1 MLGEDMTNWRS
12 IRVRLLGAFIL
23 VAGLTAVSAIV
34 AGVALNSTKRSVQEV
49 SLERFPQATM
59 FGDLS
64 NLTKQMGTTLMEL
77 ELASDHS
84 SREAAYQHFQA
95 TVQEA
100 REIETKLGNFA
111 DQEQQFGDI
120 PDAIEKISA
129 LAQQLN
135 SAKITRLDARNL
147 RMKLVG
153 ESESVQ
159 AELGS
164 ALETAIDGANEADVE
179 TLLRTGMA
187 AGIVA
192 TGYLG
197 LDRATTHEQVDAI
210 QESFLEQSDEISI
223 NLAIMRANL
232 DAAVKTQ
239 VDKFL
244 AFGIIED
251 NVFTAR
257 KQELDAL
264 VTVKNAEIEANEVV
278 ASLIQKMRLAVDDVR
293 GQAQESA
300 QAAVAR
306 SQVFLIGLAIL
317 ALGSIAIAAA
327 VGRFYV
333 SQQLIARIVNLS
345 SAMDSVSKGN
355 LSVSINKTD
364 ANDELDEMAQALS
377 VFREN
382 AERVNKLN
390 EEKAAEAEKV
400 EAMNKLQLAKAEQQ
414 ANVVQ
419 TLAGALKEV
428 ADGDLTSHISEA
440 FPEEYKQLRSDF
452 NASIAELK
460 EALLQIGQKAG
471 SLQAG
476 AGEMSQA
483 ASDLSDRTE
492 NQAATLET
500 TASAVDQIAATVRQ
514 TAEGASEADRA
525 VHSTEDDV
533 AKGGEVVR
541 QAVDA
546 MAEIQ
551 SSSNQI
557 SQITGLIED
566 IAHQTNLLAL
576 NASVEAARAGDSGK
590 GFAVVAQEVR
600 ALAQRSSEA
609 AKEIKDLI
617 AASAKQVQTGVA
629 LVNQTGQS
637 LEAIVDHISG
647 VKKIVTNIANGAKEQ
662 SLGLDEINSAMNQM
676 DHVTQQNVAMVEES
690 TAASRS
696 MSEEATELVG
706 LISRFKMGEA
716 TQLAHTPMPQAPA
729 ATSRPVAQTPLKQ
742 IAEKMR
748 GHAPAPQ
755 VEAAVV
761 ATNDDWQEF

>member
-1 MLGEDMTNWRS
+1 MTNWRS
-12 IRVRLLGAFIL
+12 IRVRLLAAFVF
-23 VAGLTAVSAIV
+23 VAGLTALTAIV
-34 AGVALNSTKRSVQEV
+34 AGFALNSTKRSVQEV
-49 SLERFPQATM
+49 SLERFPQATLI
-59 FGDLS
+59 GDLS
-64 NLTKQMGTTLMEL
+64 NLTKQMGAKLMEL
-77 ELASDHS
+77 ELASNHQA
-84 SREAAYQHFQA
+84 RETAFEEFQA
-95 TVQEA
+95 TVAEA
-100 REIETKLGNFA
+100 NVIQSKLGDFA
-111 DQEQQFGDI
+111 GQAGSFAET
-120 PDAIEKISA
+120 PEAVERIST
-129 LAQQLN
+129 LAQKLN
-135 SAKITRLDARNL
+135 SAKIVRLDARNL
-147 RMKLVG
+147 RKKQIT
-153 ESESVQ
+153 ESESVRT
-159 AELGS
+159 ELGA
-164 ALETAIDGANEADVE
+164 ALEGAIDQANEADVE

-192 TGYLG
+192 TDYSG
-197 LDRATTHEQVDAI
+197 LDRATTYAEVDAL
-210 QESFLEQSDEISI
+210 QESFSEQSDEISI
-223 NLAIMRANL
+223 NLAIMRASL

-239 VDKFL
+239 VDRFL
-244 AFGIIED
+244 SFGTVEN
-251 NVFTAR
+251 NVFAVR
-257 KQELDAL
+257 KQELDAIL
-264 VTVKNAEIEANEVV
+264 TVKNAETEANDVV
-278 ASLIQKMRLAVDDVR
+278 ANLNQQMRLAVDEVR
-293 GQAQESA
+293 GQAQTSA
-300 QAAVAR
+300 EAAVAR
-306 SQVFLIGLAIL
+306 TQVFLVGLAIL
-317 ALGSIAIAAA
+317 TLCSITIAAA

-333 SQQLIARIVNLS
+333 SQRLIARIVNLS

-355 LSVSINKTD
+355 LSVSISKTD
-364 ANDELDEMAQALS
+364 ANDELDEMAQALN

-390 EEKAAEAEKV
+390 EEKAAEAKKV
-400 EAMNKLQLAKAEQQ
+400 EAMNKRQLAKAEEQ

-419 TLAGALKEV
+419 TLAGALKQV
-428 ADGDLTSHISEA
+428 AEGDLTSQIADA
-440 FPEEYKQLRSDF
+440 FPEEYKQLRMDF

-492 NQAATLET
+492 SQAATLET

-514 TAEGASEADRA
+514 TAEGASDADQA
-525 VHSTEDDV
+525 VHKTEDDV

-541 QAVDA
+541 EAVDA

-609 AKEIKDLI
+609 ASEIKDLI
-617 AASAKQVQTGVA
+617 AQSAKQVQTGVA

-637 LEAIVDHISG
+637 LEAIVNHISG

-662 SLGLDEINSAMNQM
+662 SLGLDEINTAMNQM

-696 MSEEATELVG
+696 MSEEANELVG
-706 LISRFKMGEA
+706 LISKFKMGEP
-716 TQLAHTPMPQAPA
+716 TRMVHTPAVQTEPRRA
-729 ATSRPVAQTPLKQ
+729 AAAAPLKQ
-742 IAEKMR
+742 MAERMR
-748 GHAPAPQ
+748 NNVPQPAT
-755 VEAAVV
+755 AAM
-761 ATNDDWQEF
+761 ATNDDWKEF

>member
-23 VAGLTAVSAIV
+23 VAGLTALSAIV
-34 AGVALNSTKRSVQEV
+34 AGFALNSTKRSVQEV
-49 SLERFPQATM
+49 SLEKFPQATLI
-59 FGDLS
+59 GDLS
-64 NLTKQMGTTLMEL
+64 NLTKQMGTKLMEL
-77 ELASDHS
+77 ELASNHG
-84 SREAAYQHFQA
+84 SRETAFQEFQA
-95 TVQEA
+95 TVAEA
-100 REIETKLGNFA
+100 QIIQAKLGNFA
-111 DQEQQFGDI
+111 EQSEQFGEI
-120 PDAIEKISA
+120 PQAIEKISA
-129 LAQQLN
+129 LAQKLN
-135 SAKITRLDARNL
+135 AAKIVRLDARNL
-147 RMKLVG
+147 RMNQVT
-153 ESESVQ
+153 ESESVRTD
-159 AELGS
+159 LGK
-164 ALETAIDGANEADVE
+164 ALETAIDQANDADVE

-187 AGIVA
+187 AGIIA
-192 TGYLG
+192 TGYFG

-223 NLAIMRANL
+223 NLAIMRASL
-232 DAAVKTQ
+232 DASVKFQ
-239 VDKFL
+239 VDQFL
-244 AFGIIED
+244 SFGTIDD
-251 NVFTAR
+251 NVFAAR

-264 VTVKNAEIEANEVV
+264 TTVKNTEIEANVVV
-278 ASLIQKMRLAVDDVR
+278 ANLIQKMRLAVDDVR
-293 GQAQESA
+293 GEAQTSA
-300 QAAVAR
+300 EATVAR
-306 SQVFLIGLAIL
+306 TQIFLVGLAIL
-317 ALGSIAIAAA
+317 ALCSITVAAA

-333 SQQLIARIVNLS
+333 SQTLIARIVNLS

-355 LSVSINKTD
+355 LSVSIDKTD

-382 AERVNKLN
+382 AERVNRLN

-400 EAMNKLQLAKAEQQ
+400 EAMNRQQLAKAEEQ

-419 TLAGALKEV
+419 TLAGALKQV
-428 ADGDLTSHISEA
+428 AEGDLTSHIPNE
-440 FPEEYKQLRSDF
+440 FPEAYKQLRSDF

-483 ASDLSDRTE
+483 AADLSDRTE

-525 VHSTEDDV
+525 VHKTQDDV

-541 QAVDA
+541 EAVDA

-617 AASAKQVQTGVA
+617 AQSAKQVQTGVA

-662 SLGLDEINSAMNQM
+662 SLGLDEINTAMNQM

-696 MSEEATELVG
+696 MSEEANELVG
-706 LISRFKMGEA
+706 LISRFKMGA
-716 TQLAHTPMPQAPA
+716 PSQRDLAPMPQLQADAGRAAAP
-729 ATSRPVAQTPLKQ
+729 TPLKHM
-742 IAEKMR
+742 AERMR
-748 GHAPAPQ
+748 GSAPQ
-755 VEAAVV
+755 AEAQVV
-761 ATNDDWQEF
+761 ATNDDWKEF